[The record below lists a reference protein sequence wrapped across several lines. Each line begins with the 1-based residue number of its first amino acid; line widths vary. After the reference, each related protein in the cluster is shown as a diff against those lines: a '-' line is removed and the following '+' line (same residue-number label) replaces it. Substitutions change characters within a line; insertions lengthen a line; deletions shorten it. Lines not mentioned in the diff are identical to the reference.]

1 MTHTYLAYHHRQ
13 LDESIDL
20 VSHVSRQT
28 ALVNTIPDRTKYT
41 LRMLIFISSLNRFTY
56 HNYISILIAGLCY
69 TDSKNFDKLKG

>member
-56 HNYISILIAGLCY
+56 HNYISTLIAGLCH